1 MTSMNPV
8 PSTPADEAERMRAL
22 LKFDLLET
30 GQDPDFD
37 NLARLASEICG
48 TPISLVSLVDS
59 DRQWFKSNIG
69 LDGVTE
75 TDRCDAFCAYN
86 ILDPNDIMVIPDARL
101 DERFVNNPLVT
112 GYPNIVF
119 YAGAPLVTNEGH
131 ALGSLCV
138 IDREPR
144 KLTENQKRALAS
156 LGRQVVKLMEL
167 RLALKTSQAQREA
180 LRVSNENLR
189 DFGHILAHDLKAPLR
204 NIGGF
209 AEVVVEDYGHLLP
222 PEGRQCLET
231 IQALSEEAR
240 QMVKG
245 VLNISRAVNSY
256 GEASVSI
263 DLSSLVERI
272 INRLGVPEG
281 CKVSM
286 AGPLNKLV
294 APPILVEHILH
305 NLLENAVRYAA
316 PDCPEVVVGCSQ
328 TSEHY
333 LLSVQDNGKGVR
345 PEDRDKIF
353 TLYYTEPTEE
363 KVSTGHGVGLN
374 IVLQLTRMLG
384 GEVSLR
390 DEEGAGAI
398 FDVKIP
404 KSRG

>member
-8 PSTPADEAERMRAL
+8 PSVPTGEAERMRAL

-69 LDGVTE
+69 LGGVTE

-86 ILDPNDIMVIPDARL
+86 ILEPDDILVVPDARL

-119 YAGAPLVTNEGH
+119 YAGAPLVTREGH

-144 KLTENQKRALAS
+144 EITENQKNALAS
-156 LGRQVVKLMEL
+156 LSRQVVKLMEL

-209 AEVVVEDYGHLLP
+209 AEIVVEDYGDHLP
-222 PEGRQCLET
+222 PDGRQCLET
-231 IQALSEEAR
+231 IQALAAEAR

-245 VLNISRAVNSY
+245 VLNISQAVNSY
-256 GEASVSI
+256 SEKAVSI
-263 DLSSLVERI
+263 DIADLVDRI
-272 INRLGVPEG
+272 TTRLGVPEE
-281 CKVSM
+281 CTVDVV
-286 AGPLNKLV
+286 GPLAGLV
-294 APPILVEHILH
+294 APPVLVEHILH
-305 NLLENAVRYAA
+305 NLLDNAVRYAA
-316 PDCPEVVVGCSQ
+316 PDCPVVTVGCSE

-333 LLSVQDNGKGVR
+333 LLWVKDNGVGVR
-345 PEDRDKIF
+345 PEDKEKIF

-374 IVLQLTRMLG
+374 IVQQLTKMLG
-384 GEVSLR
+384 GEVSLG
-390 DEEGAGAI
+390 DEEDSGAT
-398 FDVKIP
+398 FKVTIP